1 MLYGRFAITM
11 SYHKKVNAV
20 ALFSV
25 TDNNIFI
32 KKRNSFIMIRSE
44 LTNRH
49 FYGKA
54 YKNSHII
61 KKYIVDF
68 I

>member
-1 MLYGRFAITM
+1 MLLPCFQLQ
-11 SYHKKVNAV
+11 HNK
-20 ALFSV
+20 
-25 TDNNIFI
+25 IFI
-32 KKRNSFIMIRSE
+32 FKKRNSFIMIHSE

>member
-1 MLYGRFAITM
+1 
-11 SYHKKVNAV
+11 
-20 ALFSV
+20 
-25 TDNNIFI
+25 
-32 KKRNSFIMIRSE
+32 MIHSE